1 MRSTHSQV
9 RQFQAIPGQARIF
22 TRTAVGVPSLLL
34 AAGRTRLS
42 GSSNRSLGGLRD
54 YAGRIVCQSASIEA
68 PGTENSV
75 ETAT

>member
-22 TRTAVGVPSLLL
+22 TRTAVGAPSLLL

-42 GSSNRSLGGLRD
+42 GSSSRSVGGLRD
-54 YAGRIVCQSASIEA
+54 YSGRTLCQSASTAA
-68 PGTENSV
+68 PGTEK
-75 ETAT
+75 